1 MHTALAEILEH
12 TGDTHGALVHQ
23 GRALEHMRRLGDR
36 RSTAEL
42 LLACARIT
50 GDMPPIMRRG
60 GTDPGWRARDTARR
74 ATEIANELAAE
85 IGWDARA
92 DGE

>member
-1 MHTALAEILEH
+1 VLAEILEQS
-12 TGDTHGALVHQ
+12 GDSHGALAHQ

-50 GDMPPIMRRG
+50 AEVPPVVAGRP
-60 GTDPGWRARDTARR
+60 GTDPGARARDTARR
-74 ATEIANELAAE
+74 AAEIANELAAE
-85 IGWDARA
+85 IGWDHR
-92 DGE
+92 GENA